1 MTFHHDIE
9 ILLNNF
15 NNNENY
21 DSYFYSYDPNEQY
34 INDDIFSFQYQ
45 NDFTNYRT
53 IEFNQKSIFKKNLF
67 QDNFSNFLLK
77 KKNNSNIVFKT
88 SKPNHSYDYSVKKA
102 LIIYKN
108 YEIKILNNLLK
119 SKNIKGK
126 FKFFIKKVDKKSLRD
141 FFEKKLL
148 DVIINNNHN
157 DINIKRNKRLY
168 KKLLKLCPE
177 KIDFL
182 NQPVSKRLRNFII
195 SQEFQI
201 IVNDLNKSK
210 YTKKNPIDLTR
221 ICIEENLVDY
231 ILKPNE

>member
-88 SKPNHSYDYSVKKA
+88 S
-102 LIIYKN
+102 II
-108 YEIKILNNLLK
+108 LM
-119 SKNIKGK
+119 
-126 FKFFIKKVDKKSLRD
+126 
-141 FFEKKLL
+141 
-148 DVIINNNHN
+148 
-157 DINIKRNKRLY
+157 
-168 KKLLKLCPE
+168 
-177 KIDFL
+177 
-182 NQPVSKRLRNFII
+182 
-195 SQEFQI
+195 I
-201 IVNDLNKSK
+201 IV
-210 YTKKNPIDLTR
+210 
-221 ICIEENLVDY
+221 
-231 ILKPNE
+231 

>member
-1 MTFHHDIE
+1 
-9 ILLNNF
+9 
-15 NNNENY
+15 
-21 DSYFYSYDPNEQY
+21 
-34 INDDIFSFQYQ
+34 
-45 NDFTNYRT
+45 
-53 IEFNQKSIFKKNLF
+53 
-67 QDNFSNFLLK
+67 
-77 KKNNSNIVFKT
+77 
-88 SKPNHSYDYSVKKA
+88 VKKT

-108 YEIKILNNLLK
+108 FEVEILNNLLK

-126 FKFFIKKVDKKSLRD
+126 FKFFIKKVDKKSLKS

>member
-21 DSYFYSYDPNEQY
+21 DSYFYSYEPNEQY

-88 SKPNHSYDYSVKKA
+88 SKPNHSYDYSVKKT